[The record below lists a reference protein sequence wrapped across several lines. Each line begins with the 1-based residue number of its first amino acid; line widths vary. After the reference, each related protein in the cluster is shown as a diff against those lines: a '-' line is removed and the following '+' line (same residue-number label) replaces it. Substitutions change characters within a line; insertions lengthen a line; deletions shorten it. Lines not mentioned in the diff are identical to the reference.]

1 MANSGCKQLVSCLNQ
16 KLATSFGYPVAGL
29 VYGSDGLLCGDVLPF
44 LSWDMLVF
52 FGSVL
57 DPASSIIM
65 GLAVLPYFAP
75 ECLDLYE

>member
-52 FGSVL
+52 LGLAL
-57 DPASSIIM
+57 DPVGTIVM
-65 GLAVLPYFAP
+65 GLVVLPYLAP
-75 ECLDLYE
+75 E